1 MPIYPNSELFSKTHQ
16 NILLVSEKIN
26 SREDALKE
34 IDRLIKKTE
43 NAEKNKNFD
52 KAISNLKKI
61 IFLEKKFLGNNHP
74 DLADTFNWIAN
85 IYNYENKFEEAK
97 IFYKSALKINEENND
112 PEISIVLNNLALN
125 YQDQGKYDKAEPLFI
140 RALKIDEENND
151 PEISVIVNNLALNY
165 REQGKY
171 DKAEPLFIRA

>member
-61 IFLEKKFLGNNHP
+61 IYLEKKFLGNNHP
-74 DLADTFNWIAN
+74 DLADTFNWIAD
-85 IYNYENKFEEAK
+85 IYSYEKKYDKAEPFFIRAIKIDEKNNY
-97 IFYKSALKINEENND
+97 
-112 PEISIVLNNLALN
+112 PEIYIAINNLALN
-125 YQDQGKYDKAEPLFI
+125 YQ
-140 RALKIDEENND
+140 
-151 PEISVIVNNLALNY
+151 
-165 REQGKY
+165 
-171 DKAEPLFIRA
+171 